1 MIKEKLLKLC
11 LAPLRLLPIKENR
24 IVFICNRGGGFCCNP
39 KYMAQYIHENYG
51 SQYEIIFFY
60 NDESVVK
67 RNNCDWITWK
77 KFDGFG
83 YIEALVTAKY
93 IVSNITIPR
102 FVPYRRQQVKMCTW
116 HGSAFKG
123 TGDMEYNFDK
133 YDVFLAENELTY
145 KVIREI
151 WMYRG
156 EILRTGMP
164 RNDCLFNFTKKQ
176 IKNIK
181 EKIGV
186 PEEHLLLYAPTFRDK
201 GDADCFS
208 VDFLKLK
215 AHLEDRFGGSWQV
228 AFRYHPLQ
236 KKRNLPSGCID
247 LSTYEDMQELLM
259 CTDILVTDYSSCM
272 WDFSLMGKPCFV
284 YASDGY
290 TGNCGK
296 ESRPVRLG
304 LKPCQ
309 CCIQCGCYGKC
320 SGDGYQNAVT
330 QFTGRDEAICV
341 GQALYEKTRP
351 ECLLWAEVISIERK
365 RSKTCENIT
374 DF

>member
-1 MIKEKLLKLC
+1 MIINFLIIIQGFMIKEKLLKLC

-83 YIEALVTAKY
+83 YIEAMATAKY

-102 FVPYRRQQVKMCTW
+102 FMPYKRHQVKMCTW

-186 PEEHLLLYAPTFRDK
+186 PEEHLLLYAPTIRDK

-247 LSTYEDMQELLM
+247 LSTYEDKQELLM

-284 YASDGY
+284 YASDIDRYINDERGAFLY
-290 TGNCGK
+290 PIDMLPFPLARNNDELVERIVQFNRK
-296 ESRPVRLG
+296 EYEERLEQFFKEWG
-304 LKPCQ
+304 R
-309 CCIQCGCYGKC
+309 YNY
-320 SGDGYQNAVT
+320 DGTATEKAVD
-330 QFTGRDEAICV
+330 R
-341 GQALYEKTRP
+341 
-351 ECLLWAEVISIERK
+351 LL
-365 RSKTCENIT
+365 NG
-374 DF
+374 